1 MTTKS
6 QHTSQR
12 ERIAARILA
21 WAITSFARLV
31 TAVQPMWQG
40 VDPASKVQRIYYA
53 NHVSHGDFVLIWS
66 VLPQPLRSVTRPIA
80 GADYWNKGRLRRFIG
95 EKVFNSVLIARN
107 ARETGENPV
116 AQMVE
121 ALDTRASVI
130 VFPEGTR
137 NLTDA
142 DLLDFKTGLFWL
154 ANERPEIDLVP
165 VWIDNLNRVLPK
177 GTFIPVP
184 LMCRVI
190 FGAPLRLGDGEE
202 KDAFLTRSRDALLSL
217 KPKTEQA

>member
-1 MTTKS
+1 MNPETEPTVKY
-6 QHTSQR
+6 
-12 ERIAARILA
+12 RIAAHFLA
-21 WAITSFARLV
+21 WAITSSARLL
-31 TAVQPMWQG
+31 TAVQPLWQG
-40 VDPASKVQRIYYA
+40 IDPASKVQRIYYA

-95 EKVFNSVLIARN
+95 RKVFNSVLIARN
-107 ARETGENPV
+107 AQGAGENPV
-116 AQMVE
+116 AQMVS
-121 ALDTRASVI
+121 ALDAGASVI

-190 FGAPLRLGDGEE
+190 FGAPIRLMEAE
-202 KDAFLTRSRDALLSL
+202 PKAAFLSRARNALLSL
-217 KPKTEQA
+217 KPTTEQV